1 MIRFRTQFEDDW
13 TEVSFEGTES
23 DIAKN
28 ILTTR
33 LLARD
38 CEVQFL
44 SEDDEWE
51 DIE

>member
-13 TEVSFEGTES
+13 TEVSFSGLES

-28 ILTTR
+28 ILITR

-38 CEVQFL
+38 CEVEVL
-44 SEDDEWE
+44 SEDNEWE
-51 DIE
+51 EIE